1 MLSEGA
7 QQVTVFTVMI
17 RHIKPA
23 AAVKVRVEVL
33 EEAEEWSCMEML
45 NKERE
50 VLGMF
55 LSGHPLDEFRPE
67 LKGFTTV
74 SLAYDDLRKKV
85 DSVVAVGG
93 VVTQMRSIETKRGDT
108 IGVGMIRDFHSEV
121 ELFFKKD
128 TWENLRDRISEDD
141 RILVKGLLGYKRDK
155 ERKMTE
161 ELQITVEE
169 VVQLDTVRESM
180 VNYVH
185 VCMDSVMFSDAFL
198 SKMEEGIQQYVADMG
213 EHSCEL
219 VCHVETESGYEHA
232 IVLHK
237 YKLHYT
243 QELLNWLR
251 QDLGIMKLWVSPKV
265 RR

>member
-1 MLSEGA
+1 
-7 QQVTVFTVMI
+7 
-17 RHIKPA
+17 
-23 AAVKVRVEVL
+23 
-33 EEAEEWSCMEML
+33 ML

-169 VVQLDTVRESM
+169 TFQLDYVRERM
-180 VNYVH
+180 VKFVH
-185 VCMDSVMFSDAFL
+185 VNLDSVMLTDEFL
-198 SKMEEGIQQYVADMG
+198 QKLEEGMQRFEPFEENG
-213 EHSCEL
+213 GSEL
-219 VCHVETESGYEHA
+219 VFHVETESHNEHV
-232 IVLHK
+232 IVLRK
-237 YKLHYT
+237 QRVDYT
-243 QELLNWLR
+243 QELADWLVH
-251 QDLGIMKLWVSPKV
+251 DMGVLKFWVSPKS